1 MAKNVGN
8 PDGHTSYRISTP
20 PDQGGEQGLGEDSSD
35 GLELSAST
43 STPPLTSQG
52 HRQTT
57 DSVGSASHRGFEPT
71 WHTHTTSSRA
81 VAHGSQAAVPRPRGN
96 HSASR
101 SSRKPAAAPQQA
113 DPVDVEEDLL
123 AAFEKELFRDSAAVA
138 VPGSPI
144 PLQDLTIGRPIDD
157 KNPPVPRVHC
167 IALHFR
173 VGRSGPGIKHQLC
186 WRGPGSNSK
195 EKPGTEYQL
204 CWRGPELRS
213 RFRVRS
219 NGIDDKLNTWW
230 SPNRDDKAFGCWSI
244 VVRTSCI

>member
-57 DSVGSASHRGFEPT
+57 DSVGSASHRGVEPT

-81 VAHGSQAAVPRPRGN
+81 VAHGSQAAAPRPRGN

-123 AAFEKELFRDSAAVA
+123 AAFEKELFRESTAVA

-144 PLQDLTIGRPIDD
+144 PLQDLTTGGPIDD
-157 KNPPVPRVHC
+157 KNPLYREYTASHC
-167 IALHFR
+167 TFVSEG
-173 VGRSGPGIKHQLC
+173 VGRESSTSYVGAAPDPIPKKSREPNSLPKKWLC
-186 WRGPGSNSK
+186 MWLLPFRSICP
-195 EKPGTEYQL
+195 
-204 CWRGPELRS
+204 LR
-213 RFRVRS
+213 RS
-219 NGIDDKLNTWW
+219 PK
-230 SPNRDDKAFGCWSI
+230 K
-244 VVRTSCI
+244 